1 MNLLWL
7 HSASLVIVFH
17 LTKVCY
23 YAVIGLILLKQNFST
38 VSSFKVY
45 STTRLSFIG
54 DRCRGCF
61 WKDRSLC
68 LLSSFLVSTRG
79 YRMYDRNVLAISIDE
94 QQSERDIYKDR
105 QKKRKHIM
113 MTSVT
118 LRRVR
123 EGKESKILQI
133 PTSVVSFVSTYTRHL
148 TAAVVI
154 ILVAATIQAMFEYQ
168 LYQKNPKG
176 KLVVPPGATQ
186 GEEILDETEDDE
198 STSLSTSASNILLG
212 MKNTVLAA
220 YESTKQKWE
229 LNKKDLQKKIHSPKK
244 LATTIGSTTSFTA
257 NSLEPLQTQ
266 KTNQTC
272 NLVVIGDSLA
282 CGVGCVNKWDKVF
295 YEQQLTS
302 NGINTSRTDEKQGED
317 ERYND
322 GPILPRVLANTLSQR
337 FRCNVRWRSAGVVGG
352 CVDVIQRECM
362 DVIRQEVQSGNPPN
376 VVVVLCGMNDIRTHI
391 TRLFQGAS
399 SFRISLQKLCEELH
413 REAPDALIVL
423 PALPVMYEKNSK
435 NMLLVFPAALL
446 AECFIRFWDL
456 QKRRLAKTLGPMQ
469 AIFIS
474 RPDSAYV
481 LSSVSP
487 SSPSLTAADL
497 VHPSDYGYFVWGRF
511 LANSLADKVQNFPCA
526 IIQNA

>member
-1 MNLLWL
+1 
-7 HSASLVIVFH
+7 
-17 LTKVCY
+17 
-23 YAVIGLILLKQNFST
+23 
-38 VSSFKVY
+38 
-45 STTRLSFIG
+45 
-54 DRCRGCF
+54 
-61 WKDRSLC
+61 
-68 LLSSFLVSTRG
+68 
-79 YRMYDRNVLAISIDE
+79 MYDRNVLAISIDE
-94 QQSERDIYKDR
+94 QQSERDIYTDR
-105 QKKRKHIM
+105 QENRNHNM
-113 MTSVT
+113 LTMTLAT
-118 LRRVR
+118 LRRGR
-123 EGKESKILQI
+123 EGIETRLLKI
-133 PTSVVSFVSTYTRHL
+133 PTSVISFLSTYARHL
-148 TAAVVI
+148 TAVLVI
-154 ILVAATIQAMFEYQ
+154 ILVAASIQAMIEYQ

-198 STSLSTSASNILLG
+198 ATSFSSSASNILLE

-229 LNKKDLQKKIHSPKK
+229 LKKMDLQKKLHSPKK
-244 LATTIGSTTSFTA
+244 LATTIDSTATLTA
-257 NSLEPLQTQ
+257 DLVEPLQTQ
-266 KTNQTC
+266 KKNQTC

-295 YEQQLTS
+295 YEQQPTS
-302 NGINTSRTDEKQGED
+302 NGVNARRTEKEQRED
-317 ERYND
+317 EWDSD

-352 CVDVIQRECM
+352 CVEDIQRECM
-362 DVIRQEVQSGNPPN
+362 DVIRQDVQYGYPPN
-376 VVVVLCGMNDIRTHI
+376 VVVILCGMNDIRTHI

-399 SFRISLQKLCEELH
+399 SFRISLQKLCQELH
-413 REAPDALIVL
+413 WEAPDALIVL

-435 NMLLVFPAALL
+435 NMILVFPAALL

-456 QKRRLAKTLGPMQ
+456 QKRRIAKTLGPMQ

-497 VHPSDYGYFVWGRF
+497 VHPSDYGYFVWGTF
-511 LANSLADKVQNFPCA
+511 LANSLADRVQNFHRK
-526 IIQNA
+526 ITQNA